1 MTLSDTEEEKSRK
14 LSIDSVGSVVCRKSR
29 KERSLRVPSRITEVA
44 EADPHKTKSL
54 LWDRGLTFSRKDRAI
69 RVSSS
74 QEAGGESGVWLR
86 VRIWNWAVFSFKTTV
101 RAILDS
107 LRDASQVFSAS
118 RRIIGSVSAS
128 STSCSKVSSAEI
140 DWVGRL
146 GTTGFS
152 SIPLANS

>member
-1 MTLSDTEEEKSRK
+1 MFKELAPYLRQRAVLLTVTHIKDDQIRVNVIPQK
-14 LSIDSVGSVVCRKSR
+14 LSRN
-29 KERSLRVPSRITEVA
+29 
-44 EADPHKTKSL
+44 
-54 LWDRGLTFSRKDRAI
+54 DRAI

-74 QEAGGESGVWLR
+74 QEVGGESGVRLR
-86 VRIWNWAVFSFKTTV
+86 VRTWNSAVFSFKTIV

-107 LRDASQVFSAS
+107 FRDASQVFSA
-118 RRIIGSVSAS
+118 RRWIIGSVSAN

-152 SIPLANS
+152 SMPLANS